1 MEFVFDSWRGETCPY
16 GWTVETYTEYTH
28 LHGEVRPDGYALVPH
43 GNLHLPLV
51 PELANVDLDICFQ
64 VNPALTGGVFDLS
77 LVFRYDRRCR
87 HGHAVRLQQ
96 RADTLRVAFGEQHGN
111 QFQSVEEE
119 TFSPIEL
126 TDAPMQATLTV
137 REITVEVH
145 VAGHTVRFE
154 NVPPGKGSV
163 AVCRGCFFGELLIK
177 RLAITSSDDI
187 PYETILRRT
196 TVEFPA
202 EIDGMDVPIRYSVE
216 VNRCG
221 GIYEV
226 NAELSGGVPEK
237 TCDHPGNYHC
247 RVIDWLTR
255 PYIRFAGAASETD
268 NLYLADDTL
277 VLCAEPVPNAFFY
290 GQFYDK
296 PEWPLKVQFRLEQFP
311 ASPLLVLGY
320 EHYCCEAAQQREGG
334 PTEVF
339 VDPVSKEIRHWGR
352 ALDKHDACI
361 RFESPPDP
369 RLLEQLPVSDPR
381 HAQAVDFLRNNHFF
395 SEGEA
400 CRFMPTIDYGR
411 DLDLSELHLRWR
423 LENAFFEP
431 LADYRDCPLTAGEGA
446 IASVQRAV
454 GELSAGSGLGVGVY
468 HLRAQL
474 SWGGRMVEQYC
485 AFEVMPASPNAP
497 IAPQASGLP
506 VMFNMPNEITGL
518 ETDTFDPWHGISDD
532 VAHYTAISCFYPDF
546 ARTNR
551 IWDVVRLYGRTWFVW
566 ITTRTTDRPGWEKH
580 ADIIAECDYLC
591 TPENPA
597 DSAVFRY
604 LARPECYVGDILEVL
619 RQFVRDTDKD
629 ILIEQGDRLDGATFA
644 RVLDECWHEWL
655 AYFNI
660 HYLQS
665 LLKPFYDR
673 LRDSNP
679 RLKFASYGPYQAYA
693 AHCKGTHHLTVF
705 GLGDG
710 TGVEEQF
717 DGFRVFED
725 YPVACGYSL
734 NRGVYMLAAC
744 KMAMPRVTVYPEIYT
759 RGVNGCPDG
768 AVYYAWPPMGIFGV
782 EDSVLRKRVFEYA
795 LATVWFDQGTF
806 SYWRDHGFHVRN
818 STRERYEIILRAWQ
832 VVRNHPPKRPLRTTA
847 FVGSEACCRAHG
859 SRLSTTN
866 RVFNTTEEAPAW
878 AYEMARLDGQPAG
891 IVTRLEAIDEL
902 AASDIDTLVLPPLY
916 AASEEQLATIRR
928 LHQEGVSLLAF
939 EDVTGLEDLFG
950 VVDANPPVRELRHI
964 NVNTALADNPLAEL
978 AGLTEYTETVPDPLR
993 YASRVARVLLQGEGP
1008 VLFHNRTECGQTA
1021 LYNLAPT
1028 MVRRADLRERFGYGE
1043 ESISELINRSA
1054 QLVLRE
1060 LGSPDVETTEGKLIA
1075 YRAADDTAVIVVEED
1090 AFPETPQD
1098 INPKVTVRI
1107 PGIAPEDISCDREF
1121 AVVACTSEQAV
1132 LRLSLDAN
1140 DCAVITIQV
1149 AADR

>member
-1 MEFVFDSWRGETCPY
+1 MEFVFDSWHGDRCPY

-28 LHGEVRPDGYALVPH
+28 LHGEVRPDGYALIPH

-51 PELANVDLDICFQ
+51 PVLANVDLDIRFQ
-64 VNPALTGGVFDLS
+64 VDPALTGGLLDLS

-111 QFQSVEEE
+111 QFRVLEERA
-119 TFSPIEL
+119 FDAIEL
-126 TDAPMQATLTV
+126 TNAPMQATLTV
-137 REITVEVH
+137 TGSAATVH
-145 VAGHTVRFE
+145 FGGHTVRFE
-154 NVPPGKGSV
+154 KVPPGAGSV
-163 AVCRGCFFGELLIK
+163 AVCRGCFFGELLIR
-177 RLAITSSDDI
+177 RLALTSSDDI
-187 PYETILRRT
+187 PSENILPRT
-196 TVEFPA
+196 TVAFPA
-202 EIDGMDVPIRYSVE
+202 AIDGMDVPIRYSVDVSRYGE
-216 VNRCG
+216 
-221 GIYEV
+221 IYEV
-226 NAELSGGVPEK
+226 NAELSGGAPEK
-237 TCDHPGNYHC
+237 RCDHPGNYHC

-255 PYIRFAGAASETD
+255 PYIRFAGPRSETG

-277 VLCAEPVPNAFFY
+277 VLCAKPVPNPFFY
-290 GQFYDK
+290 GQFYDE
-296 PEWPLKVQFRLEQFP
+296 PEWPLRVQFRLERFP
-311 ASPLLVLGY
+311 ADPLLVLGY
-320 EHYCCEAAQQREGG
+320 EHYCCEAAQQRQGG

-339 VDPVSKEIRHWGR
+339 VEPASKQILHWGR
-352 ALDKHDACI
+352 ALKKHGADI
-361 RFESPPDP
+361 RFVSPPNP
-369 RLLEQLPVSDPR
+369 RLLEQLPASDPR
-381 HAQAVDFLRNNHFF
+381 HAQAVDYVRNNHFF
-395 SEGEA
+395 SEGEE
-400 CRFMPTIDYGR
+400 CRFVPTIDCGR
-411 DLDLSELHLRWR
+411 DLEVAELRLRCR

-431 LADYRDCPLTAGEGA
+431 LEDYRDCPLTAGECA

-454 GELSAGSGLGVGVY
+454 GELSLGSSLGVGVY

-474 SWGGRMVEQYC
+474 AWGGRVVEQYC

-497 IAPQASGLP
+497 NAPQASGLP

-518 ETDTFDPWHGISDD
+518 ETDSFDPWQGISDD
-532 VAHYTAISCFYPDF
+532 VAHYTAICCFYPDF

-551 IWDVVRLYGRTWFVW
+551 IWDVVRVYGRTWFVW
-566 ITTRTTDRPGWEKH
+566 ITSRTTDRPGWETH
-580 ADIIAECDYLC
+580 ADVIAECDYLC
-591 TPENPA
+591 APENPA
-597 DSAVFRY
+597 DGAVFRY
-604 LARPECYVGDILEVL
+604 LARPECYVGDILAAL
-619 RQFVRDTDKD
+619 RQFVRDTGRD
-629 ILIEQGDRLDGATFA
+629 IAIEPGDRLDGATFA
-644 RVLDECWHEWL
+644 RVLDECWHDWL
-655 AYFNI
+655 AYFNT

-673 LRDSNP
+673 LRERNP

-693 AHCKGTHHLTVF
+693 AHYKGTHQLSVF

-710 TGVEEQF
+710 TGVEAQF

-744 KMAMPRVTVYPEIYT
+744 EMAMPRVTIYPEIYT

-832 VVRNHPPKRPLRTTA
+832 VVRSHPPKRPLRTTA
-847 FVGSEACCRAHG
+847 FAGSEACCRAHG

-891 IVTRLEAIDEL
+891 IVTRLEAIDRL
-902 AASDIDTLVLPPLY
+902 TAGDIDTLVLPPLY
-916 AASEEQLATIRR
+916 AAADEQLTAIRR
-928 LHQEGVSLLAF
+928 LHEQGVSLLAF
-939 EDVTGLEDLFG
+939 ENVTGLEDLFG
-950 VVDANPPVRELRHI
+950 VVDADTPAAELRHI
-964 NVNTALADNPLAEL
+964 SVNAALPDNPLAEL

-993 YASRVARVLLQGEGP
+993 YTSRGARVLLQGEGP
-1008 VLFHNRTECGQTA
+1008 VLFQHRTEWGHIP
-1021 LYNLAPT
+1021 LHNLAPT

-1054 QLVLRE
+1054 QLVLRA
-1060 LGSPDVETTEGKLIA
+1060 LGSPAVETSAGKLIA
-1075 YRAADDTAVIVVEED
+1075 YRAEDDTTVVIVEED
-1090 AFPETPQD
+1090 AFPEAPQA
-1098 INPKVTVRI
+1098 INPKVRIRI
-1107 PGIAPEDISCDREF
+1107 PGTAPEAISCDREF
-1121 AVVACTSEQAV
+1121 AVVTCTSDQAV
-1132 LRLSLDAN
+1132 LRLALDAN
-1140 DCAVITIQV
+1140 DCAVITIRTLV
-1149 AADR
+1149 G